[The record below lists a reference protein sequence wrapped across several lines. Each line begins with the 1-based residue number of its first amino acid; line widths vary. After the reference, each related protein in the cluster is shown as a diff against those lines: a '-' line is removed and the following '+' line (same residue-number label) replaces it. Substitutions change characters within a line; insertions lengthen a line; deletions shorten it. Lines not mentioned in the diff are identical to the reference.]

1 MSFDFKSIKVL
12 VIGDLMIDNYIM
24 GSSSRLSPEAP
35 VPVIRPTS
43 NYSIAGGAANV
54 AMNMSSLGAQV
65 SCAGVIGNDSWGKK
79 LLTIL
84 NKKGIDST
92 YIDRIRN
99 FKTTVKQ
106 RIYSND
112 KQIARIDNE
121 EILEQECSFMDK
133 KFNNYDVIILSDYNK
148 GVLTTN
154 WFQRPE
160 SATVFLDPK
169 KSFINFNQCDIITPN
184 LNELKQLS
192 GDNITSEEDIKESCK
207 IILNKYNLKYI
218 IAKRGDEGITII
230 GKNDYVKHLKAKF
243 VKTPD
248 VTGAGDTVIS
258 SISLAFA
265 VTNDIEKS
273 AEFAINASALA
284 VSKPG
289 TATVTIDEINNYINA
304 NENNLIK
311 QFIQEHSETVNKFDL
326 SKINNAVEIMVD
338 AINNDSKIF
347 WCGNGGSASQA
358 NHLSAE
364 LIGGMY
370 KNKIEPFNSICLNV
384 DTAFLTAWSNDDTFE
399 NIFSRQLQANGKKGD
414 ILIGLSTSGNSI
426 NINNAASYA
435 KKTGIKVISLTGN
448 DGGKLKS
455 ISDLNINVDSKST
468 QRIQEIHILIGH
480 IICDLIERNY
490 IL

>member
-65 SCAGVIGNDSWGKK
+65 SCAGVIGDDSWGKE
-79 LLTIL
+79 LLSIL
-84 NKKGIDST
+84 DKKGIDST

-121 EILEQECSFMDK
+121 EILEQECSFMDN

-160 SATVFLDPK
+160 SDTVFLDPK

-192 GDNITSEEDIKESCK
+192 GDNIISEEDIKESCK

-218 IAKRGDEGITII
+218 IAKRGDEGITIV

-243 VKTPD
+243 VKNPD

-304 NENNLIK
+304 NE
-311 QFIQEHSETVNKFDL
+311 
-326 SKINNAVEIMVD
+326 
-338 AINNDSKIF
+338 
-347 WCGNGGSASQA
+347 
-358 NHLSAE
+358 
-364 LIGGMY
+364 
-370 KNKIEPFNSICLNV
+370 
-384 DTAFLTAWSNDDTFE
+384 
-399 NIFSRQLQANGKKGD
+399 
-414 ILIGLSTSGNSI
+414 
-426 NINNAASYA
+426 
-435 KKTGIKVISLTGN
+435 
-448 DGGKLKS
+448 
-455 ISDLNINVDSKST
+455 
-468 QRIQEIHILIGH
+468 
-480 IICDLIERNY
+480 
-490 IL
+490 

>member
-1 MSFDFKSIKVL
+1 MSFDFQSIKVL
-12 VIGDLMIDNYIM
+12 VIGDLMIDDYII

-65 SCAGVIGNDSWGKK
+65 SCAGVIGDDSWGYK
-79 LLTIL
+79 LLSIL
-84 NKKGIDST
+84 NKKGIDNT

-106 RIYSND
+106 RIYSNE

-121 EILEQECSFMDK
+121 EILEQECSFMDN
-133 KFNNYDVIILSDYNK
+133 KFNNYDYHLPMGSLGLY
-148 GVLTTN
+148 
-154 WFQRPE
+154 
-160 SATVFLDPK
+160 LDPK

-192 GDNITSEEDIKESCK
+192 GDNIISEEDIKESCK

-218 IAKRGDEGITII
+218 IAKRGDEGITIV

-304 NENNLIK
+304 NE
-311 QFIQEHSETVNKFDL
+311 
-326 SKINNAVEIMVD
+326 
-338 AINNDSKIF
+338 
-347 WCGNGGSASQA
+347 
-358 NHLSAE
+358 
-364 LIGGMY
+364 
-370 KNKIEPFNSICLNV
+370 
-384 DTAFLTAWSNDDTFE
+384 
-399 NIFSRQLQANGKKGD
+399 
-414 ILIGLSTSGNSI
+414 
-426 NINNAASYA
+426 
-435 KKTGIKVISLTGN
+435 
-448 DGGKLKS
+448 
-455 ISDLNINVDSKST
+455 
-468 QRIQEIHILIGH
+468 
-480 IICDLIERNY
+480 
-490 IL
+490 

>member
-35 VPVIRPTS
+35 VPVIRPSS

-65 SCAGVIGNDSWGKK
+65 SCAGVIGDDSWGKK
-79 LLTIL
+79 LLSIL
-84 NKKGIDST
+84 NKKGIDSR
-92 YIDRIRN
+92 YIDKIRN

-121 EILEQECSFMDK
+121 QILEQKCSFMDQ
-133 KFNNYDVIILSDYNK
+133 KFNNYDVIILSDYDK

-154 WFQRPE
+154 WFQRPA
-160 SATVFLDPK
+160 SATVYLDPK
-169 KSFINFNQCDIITPN
+169 RSFINFNQCDIITPN

-192 GDNITSEEDIKESCK
+192 GNNIISEEDINESCK
-207 IILNKYNLKYI
+207 IILKKYNLKYI
-218 IAKRGDEGITII
+218 IAKKGDKGITII
-230 GKNDYVKHLKAKF
+230 GNNDYVKPKF
-243 VKTPD
+243 VETPD

-304 NENNLIK
+304 NE
-311 QFIQEHSETVNKFDL
+311 
-326 SKINNAVEIMVD
+326 
-338 AINNDSKIF
+338 
-347 WCGNGGSASQA
+347 
-358 NHLSAE
+358 
-364 LIGGMY
+364 
-370 KNKIEPFNSICLNV
+370 
-384 DTAFLTAWSNDDTFE
+384 
-399 NIFSRQLQANGKKGD
+399 
-414 ILIGLSTSGNSI
+414 
-426 NINNAASYA
+426 
-435 KKTGIKVISLTGN
+435 
-448 DGGKLKS
+448 
-455 ISDLNINVDSKST
+455 
-468 QRIQEIHILIGH
+468 
-480 IICDLIERNY
+480 
-490 IL
+490 

>member
-1 MSFDFKSIKVL
+1 MSFDFQSIKVL
-12 VIGDLMIDNYIM
+12 VVGDLMIDNYIM

-65 SCAGVIGNDSWGKK
+65 SCAGVIGDDLWGKK
-79 LLTIL
+79 LLSIL
-84 NKKGIDST
+84 NKKGINST
-92 YIDRIRN
+92 YIDKIRN

-121 EILEQECSFMDK
+121 EILRQKCSFMDK
-133 KFNNYDVIILSDYNK
+133 EFNNYELIILSDYNK

-192 GDNITSEEDIKESCK
+192 GNNIISEEDIKESCK

-289 TATVTIDEINNYINA
+289 TATVTIDEINNYISA
-304 NENNLIK
+304 NE
-311 QFIQEHSETVNKFDL
+311 
-326 SKINNAVEIMVD
+326 
-338 AINNDSKIF
+338 
-347 WCGNGGSASQA
+347 
-358 NHLSAE
+358 
-364 LIGGMY
+364 
-370 KNKIEPFNSICLNV
+370 
-384 DTAFLTAWSNDDTFE
+384 
-399 NIFSRQLQANGKKGD
+399 
-414 ILIGLSTSGNSI
+414 
-426 NINNAASYA
+426 
-435 KKTGIKVISLTGN
+435 
-448 DGGKLKS
+448 
-455 ISDLNINVDSKST
+455 
-468 QRIQEIHILIGH
+468 
-480 IICDLIERNY
+480 
-490 IL
+490 